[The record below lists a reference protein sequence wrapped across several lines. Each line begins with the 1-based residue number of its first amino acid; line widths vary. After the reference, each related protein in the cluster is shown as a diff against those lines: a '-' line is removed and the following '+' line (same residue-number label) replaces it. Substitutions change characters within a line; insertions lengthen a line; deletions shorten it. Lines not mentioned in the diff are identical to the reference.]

1 MEPDHP
7 HSDIIYIV
15 SAIPNVHSRYE
26 KKCHQPKENPTRELS
41 GNAT

>member
-15 SAIPNVHSRYE
+15 LVIPNVHSWYD
-26 KKCHQPKENPTRELS
+26 KKYHQPKENPTREQS